1 MISEDIALD
10 EDGVVYEKQEDMR
23 ISKRKER
30 RNTLTRVFE
39 SESEIILEDE
49 TNRKSSDDET
59 HSDAGASAEL
69 PSTSSQVSFQDSKP
83 QPTDNTSG
91 SAPSKYNF
99 CNFWICLCQ
108 MLPRPMPCLY

>member
-49 TNRKSSDDET
+49 TNRKSSD
-59 HSDAGASAEL
+59 ARCIF
-69 PSTSSQVSFQDSKP
+69 V
-83 QPTDNTSG
+83 
-91 SAPSKYNF
+91 
-99 CNFWICLCQ
+99 WIDL
-108 MLPRPMPCLY
+108 L